1 LIIQVSI
8 QKTPFGFRFVLI
20 ADQVETCIPKMRK
33 THISLSISEF
43 AATLVQSGSGMRKS
57 HRTGF
62 SCENVR
68 RRKRDNISGPKRSHF
83 GRITMKRLSTL
94 ALTSIVALTAGVSAA
109 QADKLTLYCS
119 ADEAWCQ
126 QMARGFEDAT
136 GIDVNMTRK
145 SSGETFAQVKAE
157 SANPRGDVWWG
168 GTGDP
173 HLQAAEEGLTTAY
186 VSPMRG
192 ELHDWAIRQ
201 AESAND
207 KTIGIYSGA
216 LGYGYNTELLAANNL
231 PEPSCWKDL
240 LKPEYKGH
248 VQMANPNSSGTAYT
262 TLATMV
268 QLFGE
273 EEGFDFMKGLHA
285 NINQYTKSGS
295 APIKAAGRGETTIGI
310 VFMHDA
316 VAQAAA
322 GFPVNVVAPCEG
334 TGYEIGAMSIIE
346 GARNMDEAKQF
357 YDWALTADV
366 QSEAW
371 KVLSFQVPSNV
382 SAETSP
388 QAPDLSTIKLI
399 DYDFAKYGSSD
410 ERKRLLQK
418 WDEEVSTLPQ

>member
-1 LIIQVSI
+1 M
-8 QKTPFGFRFVLI
+8 KT
-20 ADQVETCIPKMRK
+20 RK
-33 THISLSISEF
+33 YAFLASAF
-43 AATLVQSGSGMRKS
+43 
-57 HRTGF
+57 
-62 SCENVR
+62 
-68 RRKRDNISGPKRSHF
+68 
-83 GRITMKRLSTL
+83 
-94 ALTSIVALTAGVSAA
+94 ALTLSAGAA

-119 ADEAWCQ
+119 AEEDWCQ
-126 QMARGFEDAT
+126 VMARGFEEAT

-157 SANPRGDVWWG
+157 SANPKGDVWWG

-173 HLQAAEEGLTTAY
+173 HLQAAEEGLSVAY
-186 VSPMRG
+186 VSSMRG
-192 ELHDWAIRQ
+192 ELHDWAVRQ
-201 AESAND
+201 AASAND

-216 LGYGYNTELLAANNL
+216 LGFGYNSELLEANNL
-231 PEPSCWKDL
+231 PVPACWKDL

-273 EEGFDFMKGLHA
+273 EEGFEFMKGLHA

-295 APIKAAGRGETTIGI
+295 APIKAAGRGENTIGI
-310 VFMHDA
+310 VFLHDA
-316 VAQAAA
+316 VKQAAS
-322 GFPVNVVAPCEG
+322 GFPVVPVAPCEG
-334 TGYEIGAMSIIE
+334 TGYEIGSMSIID
-346 GARNMDEAKQF
+346 GARNLEEAKQF
-357 YDWALTADV
+357 YDWALTAEV

-371 KVLSFQVPSNV
+371 KVKSYQVPSNV

-388 QAPDLSTIKLI
+388 DAPDLSTIKLI
-399 DYDFAKYGSSD
+399 DYDFAKYGSSE